1 MNRVLNFVVVAAT
14 ALIIANSKAD
24 AAVVN
29 ITEGSTNGYTMTD
42 GNTYVIQNSVE
53 FSNSTAG
60 GSGMT
65 VANNATVVIYVPTN
79 VTLTA
84 IGANGSGRT
93 GGGAGICVPESAT
106 LIITGEGTVN
116 ATGGNAG
123 NGENGTDGLIG
134 SLQIKYDGG
143 YKAIGSS
150 GIGGSGGDGGGGS
163 GAGIGGV
170 GGCGGIGGV
179 GGIMRSASS
188 YVNYLNFCADGNTGA
203 KGESG
208 CLGMTMGSCY
218 VIGSIVAIANSG
230 YAGSAGDLGSA
241 ADWVKKDVYPYY
253 IEFAACGGGT
263 GGGGGAGSSPT
274 YTIGGGG
281 ASGGGGGG
289 GGSGALIAG
298 DSSYVVN
305 IKIRNACGGGGIGGK
320 SSNVDGSSGTERG
333 LSLGGHFKGDNSDKL
348 YYGGDGGVGG
358 AAGAEGGAG
367 TLYVAPTAS
376 VSAEREMLTAT
387 THSAAQYTMT
397 FNVNG
402 GQFSSSVES
411 LTATLGCELPDCIP
425 TPTRR
430 GYLFEGWKTANSEC
444 YYEAS
449 GTKSISS
456 YPVADDIV
464 LYAQWHLDED
474 RAVLPDSAFWLR
486 ENAENGWF
494 VDSVVGEDVIL
505 RSGQIGN
512 STNSWM
518 ETAIVGP
525 ASFSFDWKVS
535 CNTRGH
541 YLAWLVDGVEQERI
555 RGEVDWTTVFAS
567 VSEGEHIIRLDY
579 AKGSTSAAGEDK
591 GQMRNFT
598 INPVRIETES
608 MQVLWDWTTNYWV
621 SVSTTGFG
629 SSGFESGWYAD
640 GSNVA
645 VSIAPSIHSYSI
657 ALSGDTD
664 GAVLDGT
671 NLTFQVN
678 GAARSITASI
688 DEVKPHLS
696 VVSEH
701 GMPIPAVGDHI
712 YSSDAEVTVSVEAP
726 DAVDGVRAVCTGWT
740 GTGSVPASGEGS
752 SATFVITEDS
762 SITWNWATAY
772 WVECSIAGKGT
783 TSFESQWVVDGTNL
797 RIPFSV
803 NTPFYS
809 LSLAGDTDGAVLDDD
824 CITVPVSSPR
834 SIVLNVIEY
843 TYSTALDSVSLP
855 WIAEGAASWIP
866 QGNVSHDGQDAVQSG
881 KVVGDDVSTLS
892 TVVVGPG
899 TLSWWWKLD
908 MADCAGVDVFVDET
922 LVKSLD
928 SASDWAAASV
938 DIAGD
943 GEHTIRFEF
952 WNAGTEATMSDC
964 AHLDQVFWTGEA
976 VNHTVSTK
984 VPVPHSYLAMNCP
997 ALLAEH
1003 GGDYEAAAKATAANG
1018 LNKVWECYVAG
1029 INPTDVAA
1037 KFTAKIEMKDGNPV
1051 ITWEPNLNADG
1062 AAVRIYKVYGSETL
1076 ENGGDWQSPTNSL
1089 HRFFKVGVEMP

>member
-1 MNRVLNFVVVAAT
+1 MNRVFVIAAMAAFGVCAFNRQLNAEV
-14 ALIIANSKAD
+14 I
-24 AAVVN
+24 N
-29 ITEGSTNGYTMTD
+29 ITEGSTSGYTMTD
-42 GNTYVIQNSVE
+42 GNTYVIKNSVE

-60 GSGMT
+60 GSGMS
-65 VANNATVVIYVPTN
+65 VEDYATVVLYIPAG

-84 IGANGSGRT
+84 TGAHGSGRI

-134 SLQIKYDGG
+134 SLQIKYNGQYSLDT
-143 YKAIGSS
+143 AIGSS

-163 GAGIGGV
+163 AAGIGGA
-170 GGCGGIGGV
+170 GGRGGIGGV
-179 GGIMRSASS
+179 GGITRSASS
-188 YVNYLNFCADGNTGA
+188 YVNYLNFSADGNTGA

-230 YAGSAGDLGSA
+230 YAGSAGDSGSA
-241 ADWVKKDVYPYY
+241 ADWVKKQ
-253 IEFAACGGGT
+253 EFAVCGGGT

-298 DSSYVVN
+298 ASSVVN
-305 IKIRNACGGGGIGGK
+305 ISISNACGGGGIGGK
-320 SSNVDGSSGTERG
+320 SSNGDGSSGTERG
-333 LSLGGHFKGDNSDKL
+333 SSRGGYMKGENSDKW
-348 YYGGDGGVGG
+348 YYGGDGGAGG

-376 VSAEREMLTAT
+376 VNVEREMLAAT
-387 THSAAQYTMT
+387 THSAAQYTIT
-397 FNVNG
+397 FNANG
-402 GQFSSSVES
+402 GRFSFSATS

-425 TPTRR
+425 SPAR
-430 GYLFEGWKTANSEC
+430 GGCVFDGWRTTTGVE
-444 YYEAS
+444 YYGAS
-449 GTKSISS
+449 GTKIISS
-456 YPVADDIV
+456 YPVADNV
-464 LYAQWHLDED
+464 TLYAQWRFDNDALSRPASE
-474 RAVLPDSAFWLR
+474 FWLS
-486 ENAENGWF
+486 ENVETGWLVDPEVAE
-494 VDSVVGEDVIL
+494 EEIL
-505 RSGQIGN
+505 RSGEIGN
-512 STNSWM
+512 SENSWM

-541 YLAWLVDGVEQERI
+541 YLAWLVDGVEQSRI
-555 RGEVDWTTVFAS
+555 RGEVDWTTVAAS
-567 VSEGEHIIRLDY
+567 IPEGEHVVRFDY
-579 AKGSTSAAGEDK
+579 VKGSTSAAGEDK

-688 DEVKPHLS
+688 DEVKPHLFIA
-696 VVSEH
+696 SEH
-701 GMPIPAVGDHI
+701 GTPIPAVGDHI
-712 YSSDAEVTVSVEAP
+712 YSSDAEVTVSVEAQ

-740 GTGSVPASGEGS
+740 GTGSVPSSGDDS

-772 WVECSIAGKGT
+772 WVSFDVAGKGT
-783 TSFESQWVVDGTNL
+783 TSYESQWVVDGTNL
-797 RIPFSV
+797 VIPFSV

-809 LSLAGDTDGAVLDDD
+809 LSLSGDSDGVILGKDS
-824 CITVPVSSPR
+824 ITVPVVSPR
-834 SIVLNVIEY
+834 SIILNVTEY

-928 SASDWAAASV
+928 FASDWAAASV

-964 AHLDQVFWTGEA
+964 AYLDQVSWTGEA
-976 VNHTVSTK
+976 VNHTVTTK

-1003 GGDYEAAAKATAANG
+1003 GGDYEAAANATAANG
-1018 LNKVWECYVAG
+1018 FNKVWECYVAG

-1037 KFTAKIEMKDGNPV
+1037 KFKAKIEMKDGAPV
-1051 ITWEPNLNADG
+1051 VSWEPDLNTNG
-1062 AAVRIYKVYGSETL
+1062 VVRTYKVYGSETL
-1076 ENGGDWQSPTNSL
+1076 ENGGNWQYPTNSL
-1089 HRFFKVGVEMP
+1089 HRFFKVNVEMP

>member
-1 MNRVLNFVVVAAT
+1 
-14 ALIIANSKAD
+14 
-24 AAVVN
+24 
-29 ITEGSTNGYTMTD
+29 
-42 GNTYVIQNSVE
+42 
-53 FSNSTAG
+53 
-60 GSGMT
+60 
-65 VANNATVVIYVPTN
+65 
-79 VTLTA
+79 
-84 IGANGSGRT
+84 
-93 GGGAGICVPESAT
+93 
-106 LIITGEGTVN
+106 
-116 ATGGNAG
+116 
-123 NGENGTDGLIG
+123 
-134 SLQIKYDGG
+134 
-143 YKAIGSS
+143 
-150 GIGGSGGDGGGGS
+150 
-163 GAGIGGV
+163 
-170 GGCGGIGGV
+170 
-179 GGIMRSASS
+179 
-188 YVNYLNFCADGNTGA
+188 
-203 KGESG
+203 
-208 CLGMTMGSCY
+208 
-218 VIGSIVAIANSG
+218 
-230 YAGSAGDLGSA
+230 
-241 ADWVKKDVYPYY
+241 
-253 IEFAACGGGT
+253 
-263 GGGGGAGSSPT
+263 
-274 YTIGGGG
+274 
-281 ASGGGGGG
+281 
-289 GGSGALIAG
+289 
-298 DSSYVVN
+298 
-305 IKIRNACGGGGIGGK
+305 
-320 SSNVDGSSGTERG
+320 VDGSSGTKRG
-333 LSLGGHFKGDNSDKL
+333 SSIGGYFKGENSDKR
-348 YYGGDGGVGG
+348 YYGGDGGAGG
-358 AAGAEGGAG
+358 ASGAEGGAG

-376 VSAEREMLTAT
+376 VNAEREMLAAT
-387 THSAAQYTMT
+387 KHSAAQYTIT
-397 FNVNG
+397 FNANG
-402 GQFSSSVES
+402 GKFSSSTTA
-411 LTATLGCELPDCIP
+411 LTVTLGCELPDCIP
-425 TPTRR
+425 VPIKM
-430 GYLFEGWKTANSEC
+430 GCVFDGWRTTTGEE
-444 YYEAS
+444 YYGAT

-456 YPVADDIV
+456 YPVADNVV
-464 LYAQWHLDED
+464 LYAQWRFDNDALSRPASE
-474 RAVLPDSAFWLR
+474 FWLS
-486 ENAENGWF
+486 ENVKNGWF

-512 STNSWM
+512 STNSCM

-541 YLAWLVDGVEQERI
+541 YLAWLVDGVEQSRI
-555 RGEVDWTTVFAS
+555 RGEVDWTTVAAS
-567 VSEGEHIIRLDY
+567 IPEGEHVVRFDY
-579 AKGSTSAAGEDK
+579 VKGSTSAAGEDK

-701 GMPIPAVGDHI
+701 GTPIPAAGEHI
-712 YSSDAEVTVSVEAP
+712 YSFDAEVTVSVEAP

-772 WVECSIAGKGT
+772 RVSFDVAGKGT
-783 TSFESQWVVDGTNL
+783 TSYESQWVVDGTNL
-797 RIPFSV
+797 VIPFSV

-809 LSLAGDTDGAVLDDD
+809 LSLSGDSDGVILEKDS
-824 CITVPVSSPR
+824 ITVPVVSPR
-834 SIVLNVIEY
+834 SIILNVTEY
-843 TYSTALDSVSLP
+843 TYNTALDSVSLP

-866 QGNVSHDGQDAVQSG
+866 QGNVSHDWQDAVQSG

-964 AHLDQVFWTGEA
+964 AYLDLVSWTGEA

-1029 INPTDVAA
+1029 ISPTDVAA

-1062 AAVRIYKVYGSETL
+1062 AVVRIYKVYGSETL
-1076 ENGGDWQSPTNSL
+1076 ENGGDWQCPTNSL